1 MQTHPTHYPT
11 DLTDEEWNQINSLVP
26 APKSGK
32 GKRGRPV
39 KLDRRSLLNAIFYV
53 VRAGCA
59 WRLLPS
65 DFGPWQTVYGYF
77 RVWSQD
83 WTWEFIH
90 DVLRDCVRKTEGRR
104 VAPTAA
110 IVDSQSVKTPDQAGE
125 RGYDAGKKISG
136 RKRHVAVDCLGLI
149 LALMITPAAVQD
161 RDAARPLIKALVSM
175 YGRLQIIWADGGYLG
190 ALVNW
195 VKQLRPF
202 GKLRL
207 EIVRRC
213 DDVKG
218 FKVLPRRWVVE
229 RTFGWL
235 FKSRRLCRDYEVR
248 LDHSAATQRA
258 LAGRPRRRNVTGN
271 DYAGQPILPAPYSAK
286 EQFLSV
292 EPGEICHYICVP

>member
-1 MQTHPTHYPT
+1 MGRMQTHPTHYPT
-11 DLTDEEWNQINSLVP
+11 DLTDEEWNQIKSLVP
-26 APKSGK
+26 APKSGR

-53 VRAGCA
+53 DRAGCA

-90 DVLRDCVRKTEGRR
+90 DVLRDCVRKTEGRQ

-190 ALVNW
+190 ALVYW
-195 VKQLRPF
+195 VKQLHPF

-213 DDVKG
+213 DDVQG

-235 FKSRRLCRDYEVR
+235 SKSRRLCRDYEVR
-248 LDHSAATQRA
+248 LDHSAAMIRICMIRIMIRR
-258 LAGRPRRRNVTGN
+258 LATT
-271 DYAGQPILPAPYSAK
+271 
-286 EQFLSV
+286 
-292 EPGEICHYICVP
+292 

>member
-1 MQTHPTHYPT
+1 MDWMQTHPTRYPT
-11 DLTDEEWNQINSLVP
+11 DLTDEEWNQIKSLVP
-26 APKSGK
+26 VPKSGK
-32 GKRGRPV
+32 GKRGRPIELERRTL
-39 KLDRRSLLNAIFYV
+39 LDGIFY
-53 VRAGCA
+53 
-59 WRLLPS
+59 
-65 DFGPWQTVYGYF
+65 
-77 RVWSQD
+77 
-83 WTWEFIH
+83 
-90 DVLRDCVRKTEGRR
+90 VLRDCVRKTEGRA

-125 RGYDAGKKISG
+125 RGYDACKKVSG

-149 LALMITPAAVQD
+149 LFMMITPASVQD
-161 RDAARPLIKALVSM
+161 RDAARPLIKMLVSL

-218 FKVLPRRWVVE
+218 FKVLPKRWIVE
-229 RTFGWL
+229 RTFGWF

-248 LDHSAATQRA
+248 LDHSEAMVRICMIRLMVRRLAAT
-258 LAGRPRRRNVTGN
+258 
-271 DYAGQPILPAPYSAK
+271 
-286 EQFLSV
+286 
-292 EPGEICHYICVP
+292 